1 MLYYDRTDADADDEC
16 ESARMWSSD
25 LAWTD
30 RRVLISKI
38 KIYVI
43 YREKKRQQTKKLRTF
58 QKSGNWD
65 FI

>member
-1 MLYYDRTDADADDEC
+1 MLYCDRTDADADDEC

-25 LAWTD
+25 LAWID

-43 YREKKRQQTKKLRTF
+43 YREKKRQQTKKLTTF
-58 QKSGNWD
+58 RKSGNWD